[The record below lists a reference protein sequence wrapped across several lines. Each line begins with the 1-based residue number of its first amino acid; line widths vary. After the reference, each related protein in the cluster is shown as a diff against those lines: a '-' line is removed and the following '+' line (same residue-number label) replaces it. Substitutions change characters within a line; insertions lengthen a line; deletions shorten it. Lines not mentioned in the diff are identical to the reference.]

1 LSNRASVPTSAWV
14 LRLLHTSDWH
24 LGLELRGHDR
34 LPEQRRF
41 LDWLLDRCALERIDA
56 LLVAGDVYDV
66 ASPPV
71 AAQAAFAEFLVEFRR
86 SLPGASIVVVAGNH
100 DSAGRLELPRPFAE
114 ALGGVHLVGSI
125 GPESEDRHIV
135 PLRDATGAIGAVCVA
150 VPFPR
155 TSDLDCRLQEGETPD
170 QAYARAVDAFYS
182 RLSARAREIHPG
194 VPVVAMGHLTLAG
207 SARAGSER
215 VLIGGLESV
224 PASALSDHADYVALG
239 HIHRAQRAGSE
250 HARYCGS
257 PLAMDFDERS
267 NQHQVLV
274 VDLAGPGEPPTIRP
288 VDVPEFVPL
297 IRLPEKPGSWNL
309 LEQTVRDFDWSPWK
323 DAAAEDRPL
332 VELQFLSDGTESD
345 LRRRTVELCAGMP
358 FRVAGSPR
366 ALDFQVTDSSPA
378 ENVRRTVD
386 LAAGDAPL
394 ELFRSHWSS
403 RFGSSPP
410 DEVESCFREVLDSV
424 RIGRHSS

>member
-1 LSNRASVPTSAWV
+1 V

-41 LDWLLDRCALERIDA
+41 LRWLLDLVAQEAVDA
-56 LLVAGDVYDV
+56 LLIAGDVYDV
-66 ASPPV
+66 ANPPV

-86 SLPGASIVVVAGNH
+86 RLPGATVVVVAGNH
-100 DSAGRLELPRPFAE
+100 DSAGRLELPRAFAE
-114 ALGGVHLVGSI
+114 AIGGVHLVGSL
-125 GPESEDRHIV
+125 GLEAEERHIV
-135 PLRDATGAIGAVCVA
+135 PLRDATGAIGAVCLA

-155 TSDLDCRLQEGETPD
+155 TSDLDCRLQEGESPD
-170 QAYARAVDAFYS
+170 QAYARSVDALY
-182 RLSARAREIHPG
+182 RKLSTRVAEIHAG

-239 HIHRAQRAGSE
+239 HIHRAQRAGSD

-274 VDLAGPGEPPTIRP
+274 VDLAGPGDPPTIRP
-288 VDVPEFVPL
+288 IEVPEFVPL
-297 IRLPEKPGSWNL
+297 IRLPEKPGSWSL
-309 LEQTVRDFDWSPWK
+309 LEEAVRVFDWSPWK
-323 DAAAEDRPL
+323 DAPIDDRPL
-332 VELQFLSDGTESD
+332 VELQFLSTGTESD
-345 LRRRTVELCAGMP
+345 LRRRTLDLCAGMP
-358 FRVAGSPR
+358 FRLAGSPR
-366 ALDFQVTDSSPA
+366 ALDPEAADSSPT
-378 ENVRRTVD
+378 EDVRRAVD

-394 ELFRSHWSS
+394 ELFRAHWAS
-403 RFGSSPP
+403 RFGTDPP
-410 DEVESCFREVLDSV
+410 GEVDACFREVLDSV
-424 RIGRHSS
+424 RIGRDSA